1 MSTIIEPPTG
11 SGFPLLSPDS
21 LKPEPAAWGAVCT
34 PGELDEVERV
44 IADPGTALRCR
55 TPQETMLRVEPY
67 LPDFGI
73 TRVAHV
79 TWLDHVGIPVHTAH
93 KPLGRSLSNGSGK
106 GVTFEASRVSAI
118 MEAVEQT
125 YWEETVLEM
134 HFCSREELIREGRR
148 HCDPTLVPMMAGG
161 IYQDDLPIHWTTMI
175 DLFSGEEVL
184 APSSLV
190 GLPKLSKATARVCHQ
205 PCTNGLASGSNMVEA
220 ILSGLNE
227 SIERDALSL
236 MKAAE
241 GSPEREGAG
250 NLNELRERMGDPLV
264 SLLDKFD
271 AADIGLALYDWSGP
285 VGVPTYKG
293 RIFELGAGGAGSFG
307 GYGTSLDPEV
317 AVIRAVTECAQSRG
331 LIIAGARDDVFK
343 SSRDS
348 AVIHSRQGKEEER
361 AIDTDSLPLLPDR
374 ENLSTGSIL
383 HDVERLLG
391 ILKANGMD
399 EALVYRFTEEG
410 DPAQVVRILVPG
422 LEGYQFSNYQPG
434 PRAQALIDA
443 RARATPE
450 GDGS

>member
-1 MSTIIEPPTG
+1 M
-11 SGFPLLSPDS
+11 
-21 LKPEPAAWGAVCT
+21 A
-34 PGELDEVERV
+34 
-44 IADPGTALRCR
+44 
-55 TPQETMLRVEPY
+55 RVEPY
-67 LPDFGI
+67 LPDYGI
-73 TRVAHV
+73 TRVAHL

-134 HFCSREELIREGRR
+134 HFCSREELLREGRR
-148 HCDPTLVPMMAGG
+148 HCDPALVPMMAGAL
-161 IYQDDLPIHWTTMI
+161 YQDDLPIYWTTMT

-184 APSSLV
+184 APSGLV
-190 GLPKLSKATARVCHQ
+190 GLPKLTEPTALAAHQ
-205 PCTNGLASGSNMVEA
+205 PSTNGLASGSNMVEA

-227 SIERDALSL
+227 SIERDALAM
-236 MKAAE
+236 MKAVE
-241 GSPEREGAG
+241 GTPSRADAG
-250 NLNELRERMGDPLV
+250 NLRNLKERMGEPLV
-264 SLLDKFD
+264 SLLEKLE

-293 RIFELGAGGAGSFG
+293 RIFELGDGGAGSFG
-307 GYGTSLDPEV
+307 GYGTSLDPEI

-348 AVIHSRQGKEEER
+348 AVIHSRQGKEQER
-361 AIDTDSLPLLPDR
+361 AVDIETLPLLPER
-374 ENLSTGSIL
+374 ESLSTGSIL

-399 EALVYRFTEEG
+399 EALVYRFTQEG
-410 DPAQVVRILVPG
+410 DPAQVVRVLVPG
-422 LEGYQFSNYQPG
+422 LEGYQFANYQPG
-434 PRAQALIDA
+434 PRAQARLKLA
-443 RARATPE
+443 E
-450 GDGS
+450 EDGRS